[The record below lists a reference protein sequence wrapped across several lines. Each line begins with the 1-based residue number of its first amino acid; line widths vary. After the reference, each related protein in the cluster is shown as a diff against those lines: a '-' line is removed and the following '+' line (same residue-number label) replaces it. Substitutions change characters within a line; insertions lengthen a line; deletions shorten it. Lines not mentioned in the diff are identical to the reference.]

1 MAIDRFESRSCSPE
15 HLAYFR
21 GKRKAVT
28 RLRCGVGYQMA
39 GVKRDGSKRTYALN
53 DGHLRLALHFCE
65 LCPAVSGETEEAIVV
80 DGGFFAAL
88 LA

>member
-1 MAIDRFESRSCSPE
+1 MQSGDEITMWCWISN
-15 HLAYFR
+15 
-21 GKRKAVT
+21 GW
-28 RLRCGVGYQMA
+28 
-39 GVKRDGSKRTYALN
+39 VKRDGSKRTYALN
-53 DGHLRLALHFCE
+53 DRHLRLALHFCE

>member
-1 MAIDRFESRSCSPE
+1 M
-15 HLAYFR
+15 R
-21 GKRKAVT
+21 GKFEW
-28 RLRCGVGYQMA
+28 Q
-39 GVKRDGSKRTYALN
+39 RDGSKRTYALN
-53 DGHLRLALHFCE
+53 DRHLRLPLDFRE